1 MKAHPTL
8 AAAAAACALVLAL
21 PSQAAIVTYAAT
33 LTGLAENPPVV
44 TPGTGSATVI
54 INDQTFTMRVI
65 ASFSGLIGN
74 TTAAHIHCCTALPF
88 AGNVGV
94 ATVTPTFTGFPPAVT
109 SGSYDFTYD
118 MTAAAG
124 SWNSAFVNAN
134 GGTTASAFSALRT
147 GLDSGRAYFNLHSS
161 FVGGGEIRGLL
172 QAVPEPGTL
181 ALALAAAG
189 LAAVS
194 ASKRRAA

>member
-21 PSQAAIVTYAAT
+21 PSQAAVVTYAAT
-33 LTGLAENPPVV
+33 LTGLAENPPVN

-74 TTAAHIHCCTALPF
+74 TTAAHIHCCTVLPF
-88 AGNVGV
+88 AGDAGV
-94 ATVTPTFTGFPPAVT
+94 ATVTPTFTGFPAGVT
-109 SGSYDFTYD
+109 SGSYDVTYD

-124 SWNSAFVNAN
+124 SWNNAFVTAN

-161 FVGGGEIRGLL
+161 SFGRGEIRGLL

-189 LAAVS
+189 LAAAS
-194 ASKRRAA
+194 ARKRRAA

>member
-88 AGNVGV
+88 VGNVGV
-94 ATVTPTFTGFPPAVT
+94 ATVTPTFTGFPAGVT
-109 SGSYDFTYD
+109 AGSYDFTYD

-124 SWNSAFVNAN
+124 SWNNAFVTAN
-134 GGTTASAFSALRT
+134 GGTTASAFSALRN

-161 FVGGGEIRGLL
+161 FVGSGEIRGLL

-194 ASKRRAA
+194 ARKRRAA

>member
-8 AAAAAACALVLAL
+8 AAAAAACALVLSL

-33 LTGLAENPPVV
+33 LTGLAESPPVV

-54 INDQTFTMRVI
+54 INDQTFSMRVI

-74 TTAAHIHCCTALPF
+74 TAAAHIHCCTALPF

-94 ATVTPTFTGFPPAVT
+94 ATVTPTFTGFPAGVT

-124 SWNSAFVNAN
+124 SWNNAFVTAN
-134 GGTTASAFSALRT
+134 GGTTASAFSALRN
-147 GLDSGRAYFNLHSS
+147 GLDSGRAYFNLHTSVHGS
-161 FVGGGEIRGLL
+161 GEIRGLL

-194 ASKRRAA
+194 LKKRRAA